1 MMNGNKNIM
10 KTSQVVKSYFH
21 PDAQEEFIVV
31 DLLTND
37 GIISKI
43 LPMEDVLDRL
53 VTFPQIKISEEKL
66 LRTAE
71 NLVLG
76 K

>member
-1 MMNGNKNIM
+1 MKN
-10 KTSQVVKSYFH
+10 SQIVKSYFH

-31 DLLTND
+31 DLLTDD

-43 LPMEDVLDRL
+43 LPMEDILERL

-66 LRTAE
+66 LKTAE
-71 NLVLG
+71 KLVLG